1 MERINKQKEMNKYFT
16 RRDISEMLNIKC
28 TQFDYAIKTLGMKP
42 KETVG
47 FLPFYTIQN
56 MIDVYRFIH
65 KKREIIL
72 ESKINYQNMNL

>member
-1 MERINKQKEMNKYFT
+1 MNKYFT

-28 TQFDYAIKTLGMKP
+28 RQFDYAIKVLNINP
-42 KETVG
+42 KVSIG

-65 KKREIIL
+65 KRREIIL
-72 ESKINYQNMNL
+72 ESKINYKEIVL